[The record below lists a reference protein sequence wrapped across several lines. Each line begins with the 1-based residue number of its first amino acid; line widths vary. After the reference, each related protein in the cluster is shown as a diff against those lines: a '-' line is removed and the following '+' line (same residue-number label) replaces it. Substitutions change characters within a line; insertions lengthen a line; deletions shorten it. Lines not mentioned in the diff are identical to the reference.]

1 VGSEL
6 TELTPEGFLQLAGH
20 PLRWRLLGDLA
31 RSDRT
36 VHELTGLVG
45 QPQNLVSYHLGKLRD
60 ARLVSWRR
68 SSADRRDAYYTV
80 DLTRVGELLAAT
92 GGALHPGLRL
102 VPPPATT
109 PSTTAESGAMRARV
123 LFLCT
128 GNSARSQMAEAL
140 ARVRSGGTVE
150 AHSAGSHPKPL
161 HPNAVRVMRDEHGID
176 LAGQR
181 SKHLSEFADQPFDR
195 VVSLCDRVKE
205 VCPEFPG
212 EPETIH
218 WSIPDPSAGQSGH
231 VGHAGDDDEASYPAF
246 QQTAD
251 ELETRIGFLLLA
263 LATPTTTQEEP

>member
-1 VGSEL
+1 VAQPQVEW
-6 TELTPEGFLQLAGH
+6 ELTPTGFLQLTGH
-20 PLRWRLLGDLA
+20 PLRWALLGELA

-36 VHELTGLVG
+36 VRELTGQVG

-60 ARLVSWRR
+60 ARLVSARR
-68 SSADRRDAYYTV
+68 SSADRRDAYYSV

-102 VPPPATT
+102 TPRPPNAGPAV
-109 PSTTAESGAMRARV
+109 RARV

-140 ARVRSGGTVE
+140 TRKHSDGLVE

-161 HPNAVRVMRDEHGID
+161 HPNAVRVMRDEYAID
-176 LAGQR
+176 LAAQR
-181 SKHLSEFADQPFDR
+181 SKHLSVFATERFDR
-195 VVSLCDRVKE
+195 VISLCDRVRE

-212 EPETIH
+212 RPEAVH
-218 WSIPDPSAGQSGH
+218 WSMPDPTA
-231 VGHAGDDDEASYPAF
+231 GHAAGDDEASYPDF

-251 ELETRIGFLLLA
+251 ELEIRIRFLLAA
-263 LATPTTTQEEP
+263 LTAPTTPP